1 MKVTIA
7 QMNPIVGD
15 IDGNLNRLIE
25 VFYKFNHD
33 SDLIV
38 FSELFL
44 TGYPP
49 RDLLERP
56 KFIKS
61 IEKAI
66 DKLVKISCEYN
77 HAGVVFGTPTPTKRE
92 VSKGIYNSALLIY
105 DGEILLTQ
113 HKSLL
118 PTYDVFDEG
127 RYFDNA
133 DDVSVVSFKNEVL
146 GLSICEDAWN
156 DRSLFQERLYSLDPI
171 ETLVNKGATI
181 LINISSSPF
190 CAGKEQLR
198 YQIIKNHVMKHK
210 IPFIFVNQV
219 GGNDELIFDGR
230 SMCFNS
236 DGELTFIGLSFKE
249 CLKTIDTGI
258 KGPISPY
265 EPQENIESVY
275 CALILGINDYMA
287 KCGITSAIIGL
298 SGGIDSAVT
307 CCLAKDAIGPENV
320 LGVSMPSRYSSTGSV
335 EDSRKLA
342 VNLGIN
348 FKVIPIGEIYDT
360 FFHSLKGELQ
370 VKEGEIDLALENLQ
384 ARIRGNV
391 LMTLSNE
398 FGSLVFSTGN
408 KSELSVGYCTMY
420 GDMSGGLSVI
430 SDVPKTMV
438 YELADYINR
447 SGEVIP
453 MEIIKKPPS
462 AELRPDQL
470 DQDTLPPYDVLD
482 AILYHHIEECLS
494 KEEIVDLDYEAE
506 TVEWVVRAVRINEYK
521 RRQAAPGLKV
531 TTKAFG
537 VGRRMPIAARYDF

>member
-275 CALILGINDYMA
+275 CALLLGINDYMA